1 MIALFTFW
9 DLSQVDTGTMKAE
22 HKVWKLE
29 GCILFL
35 KMRKKEKGPNVG
47 GYRSRKHQRVG
58 GREEYMLSKYIVNLF
73 NKNQLILNKQT
84 KIMEIN

>member
-22 HKVWKLE
+22 HKVWKPE

-35 KMRKKEKGPNVG
+35 K
-47 GYRSRKHQRVG
+47 
-58 GREEYMLSKYIVNLF
+58 
-73 NKNQLILNKQT
+73 
-84 KIMEIN
+84 